1 MAYLSQDHGLGL
13 SSEIFRLTFSLTMPL
28 LIERPLPL
36 TVLILTVLISHQASF
51 FIMKAI
57 AAASPFD
64 IQVEKLLASTRA
76 RSKELRS
83 PARFYEG
90 RGTQS
95 ASAKRVAWAF
105 LFFNALFPFVLG
117 FAIYT
122 LWRST
127 KLLMFRAYQQAGLYP
142 SILALRAHTSG
153 VKHLIPG
160 PILYSVP
167 DALWVYG
174 ATAALGYLWLSHPGR
189 YKRLFWTLLPVS
201 IGVGSEFG
209 QLFRLVPGTFDWMDV
224 SCYVV
229 AGTLAAASI
238 YFFAGSGAGLRFG
251 FWSRLSKRTPQS
263 TLNVSKYAPRRPET
277 AAMQKQNSSPQSM
290 RRGHLQASKSI
301 GPGAEP
307 ARANLE
313 VATLTLESQH
323 ANRI

>member
-1 MAYLSQDHGLGL
+1 M
-13 SSEIFRLTFSLTMPL
+13 M
-28 LIERPLPL
+28 
-36 TVLILTVLISHQASF
+36 QAT
-51 FIMKAI
+51 
-57 AAASPFD
+57 AAASRFD
-64 IQVEKLLASTRA
+64 VQVQKLLASTRA
-76 RSKELRS
+76 RSRELRS
-83 PARFYEG
+83 PAQFLES
-90 RGTQS
+90 RGAQP
-95 ASAKRVAWAF
+95 ASARQVAWAF

-117 FAIYT
+117 FTIYT

-189 YKRLFWTLLPVS
+189 YTRLFWTLLPVS

-209 QLFRLVPGTFDWMDV
+209 QLFRLVTGTFDWMDV

-229 AGTLAAASI
+229 AGTLAVASI
-238 YFFAGSGAGLRFG
+238 HFFARSGAGLRFG
-251 FWSRLSKRTPQS
+251 FWSRRSKRTPQS
-263 TLNVSKYAPRRPET
+263 TLNVSKHAARRAKT
-277 AAMQKQNSSPQSM
+277 AATQKQNSSPQNM
-290 RRGHLQASKSI
+290 RQGHLQASENI
-301 GPGAEP
+301 GPGAGSS
-307 ARANLE
+307 RANLE
-313 VATLTLESQH
+313 IATLTLESQH

>member
-1 MAYLSQDHGLGL
+1 M
-13 SSEIFRLTFSLTMPL
+13 M
-28 LIERPLPL
+28 
-36 TVLILTVLISHQASF
+36 QAT
-51 FIMKAI
+51 

-64 IQVEKLLASTRA
+64 VQGQKLLASTRV
-76 RSKELRS
+76 RSRELRS
-83 PARFYEG
+83 PAQLHESG
-90 RGTQS
+90 GAQP
-95 ASAKRVAWAF
+95 ASARQLAWAF
-105 LFFNALFPFVLG
+105 LLFNALFPFVLG

-127 KLLMFRAYQQAGLYP
+127 KLLMFRGYQQADLYP
-142 SILALRAHTSG
+142 FILALRAHTSG

-229 AGTLAAASI
+229 AGTLAVASI
-238 YFFAGSGAGLRFG
+238 YFFAGSGVGLRIG
-251 FWSRLSKRTPQS
+251 FWSRRSKRTPQS
-263 TLNVSKYAPRRPET
+263 TFNVSKHAPLRPKT
-277 AAMQKQNSSPQSM
+277 AATRSKIH
-290 RRGHLQASKSI
+290 RRKVCA
-301 GPGAEP
+301 GATCRP
-307 ARANLE
+307 AKTSDP
-313 VATLTLESQH
+313 TL
-323 ANRI
+323 NRPAQI

>member
-1 MAYLSQDHGLGL
+1 M
-13 SSEIFRLTFSLTMPL
+13 
-28 LIERPLPL
+28 
-36 TVLILTVLISHQASF
+36 QA
-51 FIMKAI
+51 
-57 AAASPFD
+57 AAPASPFD
-64 IQVEKLLASTRA
+64 VQNQKPLASTRA
-76 RSKELRS
+76 RSRELRS
-83 PARFYEG
+83 PAQLHESG
-90 RGTQS
+90 AQP
-95 ASAKRVAWAF
+95 ASAGQVAWAF
-105 LFFNALFPFVLG
+105 LIFNALFPFVLG

-142 SILALRAHTSG
+142 SILALRAQTSG

-189 YKRLFWTLLPVS
+189 YTRLFWTLLPVS

-229 AGTLAAASI
+229 AGTLAVASI

-251 FWSRLSKRTPQS
+251 FWSRRSKRTPQS
-263 TLNVSKYAPRRPET
+263 TFNVSKHAHLRPKT
-277 AAMQKQNSSPQSM
+277 AATQKQNSLPQSM
-290 RRGHLQASKSI
+290 RRGYLQASKNI
-301 GPGAEP
+301 GPGP
-307 ARANLE
+307 GSARANLE
-313 VATLTLESQH
+313 IAALTLGSQH